1 MYVFQVSSGAFCNF
15 INLPNLQVWNGCSA
29 ACDLLIAVSLTFSV
43 RMPRFLY
50 VFLYFSKLWYSRF
63 RDGNRLGNQ
72 HNWWSRD
79 SRVWSLAQGYWQVR
93 IAYLIRYK
101 VILVMIFFQ
110 NFCTATI
117 AIINLI
123 LFVLPG
129 NHPTYYQTTTAIL
142 GKMYSNTMM
151 VTLNSRIT
159 ISKKGESTS
168 GSTDYSTSSNSEI
181 RRRLPNSSLGD
192 ITVTQEQWSTLPEIH
207 LPEIHNLNVSMA
219 IQSSSHWYWYGR

>member
-1 MYVFQVSSGAFCNF
+1 MYFCTFLSFDILDFATEIGLETNTTDGPETHASDHWHRDIDRSESLILSAIRSS
-15 INLPNLQVWNGCSA
+15 WW
-29 ACDLLIAVSLTFSV
+29 
-43 RMPRFLY
+43 
-50 VFLYFSKLWYSRF
+50 WY
-63 RDGNRLGNQ
+63 
-72 HNWWSRD
+72 
-79 SRVWSLAQGYWQVR
+79 
-93 IAYLIRYK
+93 
-101 VILVMIFFQ
+101 FFQ

-181 RRRLPNSSLGD
+181 RRRLPNPSLGD